1 MKQPTTQQIAEYIT
15 DDNWISFLKRHMDA
29 IDEKKTFK
37 DQPEN
42 LIKFTKFIRMAFN
55 FFVQEYLLSRDVNDA
70 VKNLNY
76 ITADMKI
83 FTSSGKDVLQDLDIS
98 SLLNLNNYN

>member
-1 MKQPTTQQIAEYIT
+1 
-15 DDNWISFLKRHMDA
+15 MDA

-42 LIKFTKFIRMAFN
+42 ATKFTKFIRSAFN
-55 FFVQEYLLSRDVNDA
+55 LFVHENLMNKKVIDDVK
-70 VKNLNY
+70 KNLNH

-83 FTSSGKDVLQDLDIS
+83 FAADGKDTLQQLDIRE
-98 SLLNLNNYN
+98 LLKLE